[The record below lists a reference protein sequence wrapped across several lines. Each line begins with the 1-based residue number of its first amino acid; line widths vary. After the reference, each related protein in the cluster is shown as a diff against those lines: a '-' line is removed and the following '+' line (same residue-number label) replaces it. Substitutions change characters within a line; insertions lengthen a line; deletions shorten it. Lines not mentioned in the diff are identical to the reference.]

1 MNETQNIFSVIADNA
16 GHFIALVL
24 LIAAAFALTAFAEKM
39 ARKREEESG
48 IRTEPVFCARNL
60 AIIGVFSAISF
71 VLMLFEFPLFFAPG
85 FYKFD
90 FSDIPA
96 LIGGFA
102 AGPLVGVMIEF
113 IKVLLNIILQ
123 GTTTG
128 FVGEI
133 ANFVVGAAL
142 VVPATVIYRFK
153 KTRKMALISC
163 LTGTAC
169 ITVVGATLNAF
180 FLLPAYAVLFG
191 SGIDSFIA
199 AGTAI
204 NPAVSNLFT
213 FCALCVAPFNLV
225 KGIVDSVITFLVY
238 KQLSPILKAD
248 PRQIRKKVDIEETAV

>member
-1 MNETQNIFSVIADNA
+1 MKETQNIFTVIADNA

-24 LIAAAFALTAFAEKM
+24 LIAAAFAITAIAENM
-39 ARKREEESG
+39 ARKKEKEQG
-48 IRTEPVFCARNL
+48 IRSAEVFGARNL

-113 IKVLLNIILQ
+113 IKVLLNIVLQ

-142 VVPATVIYRFK
+142 VVPATIIYRFK
-153 KTRKMALISC
+153 KTRKMALIGS
-163 LTGTAC
+163 LAGTIC
-169 ITVVGATLNAF
+169 ISIVGATLNAF

-191 SGIDSFIA
+191 SGVDSFIA

-204 NPAVSNLFT
+204 NPAVTNLFT

-225 KGIVDSVITFLVY
+225 KGIADSAITFLVY

-248 PRQIRKKVDIEETAV
+248 TSQLRKRVDLPDSAV